1 MHQNARLTRTG
12 KRPETRATRAGGPA
26 GQVHENHPVKR
37 SPQARRG
44 PRRSRRSGP
53 PARAGQTLKYLPCDR
68 VTASWGRS
76 RRSAGPQP
84 PRQRQAAVGPLFTP
98 TKSPYPIRSLP
109 AIAIGTMG
117 RQTGQRDASRDTN
130 GTATGCPMRR
140 RAERLRSSRSSD
152 AKRAAPGCPVRG
164 PSRGECASLHWLVR
178 LEPLLHSCSRI
189 VPYGLQFSHVQS
201 SDDPP
206 SLTNGSTG
214 FAIRSVARQS
224 TCASS
229 GRSLAISASG
239 AQSATAS
246 TK

>member
-1 MHQNARLTRTG
+1 MKTAPSRKTAGEEGDRAKAAAAIAGAWAGRTL
-12 KRPETRATRAGGPA
+12 KCPRATASRPRGAAHG
-26 GQVHENHPVKR
+26 
-37 SPQARRG
+37 ARRDAAT
-44 PRRSRRSGP
+44 P
-53 PARAGQTLKYLPCDR
+53 PAP
-68 VTASWGRS
+68 S
-76 RRSAGPQP
+76 RCRPSIRTDGFALYRFRGLA
-84 PRQRQAAVGPLFTP
+84 AAVF
-98 TKSPYPIRSLP
+98 
-109 AIAIGTMG
+109 GTMG

-201 SDDPP
+201 SDAPP
-206 SLTNGSTG
+206 SLTNGLTG